1 MQNKSDGP
9 VFQKYIFLKGG
20 TSMADFNEFNN
31 YDNSGSYSGSSYNGN
46 EFDQNSFS
54 NYDLGGGAQ
63 STYYR
68 EGAAAPA
75 VSLNTYIAR
84 TFLWMFAGLLVTF
97 VVSLGLVLSG
107 GVYAL
112 LSGVGTAAIIVALI
126 AQLILVGI
134 LSARV
139 RSLSVGAARALF
151 LVYAALNGLSFS
163 IYFVAFDVPILI
175 MAFGAT
181 ALMFGGMAAAS
192 LIFNLQLDTLRPIL
206 FGGLIVM
213 LLFGVLSFFM
223 NFGLINTLLC
233 YAGIALFMGY
243 TAYDT
248 SKIKDNYNYYA
259 TIGDSTMLEKASV
272 FSALQLYLDFVNL
285 MLYIIRLFSNSRGSK
300 RN

>member
-1 MQNKSDGP
+1 MQNQSDVPG
-9 VFQKYIFLKGG
+9 FQKYVFLKGG

-31 YDNSGSYSGSSYNGN
+31 YDNSGSYSGSSYNRN
-46 EFDQNSFS
+46 EFDQNSFA
-54 NYDLGGGAQ
+54 NYDLGAGAQ

-68 EGAAAPA
+68 EGAAAPT

-97 VVSLGLVLSG
+97 VVSLGLVFSG
-107 GVYAL
+107 GVYTL
-112 LSGVGTAAIIVALI
+112 LIGVGRVAIIVALI

-134 LSARV
+134 LSVRV

-151 LVYAALNGLSFS
+151 LAYAALNGLSFS

-181 ALMFGGMAAAS
+181 ALMFGGIAAAS

-213 LLFGVLSFFM
+213 ILFGILSYFM
-223 NFGLINTLLC
+223 NFGVINTLLC

-272 FSALQLYLDFVNL
+272 FSALQLYLDFVNM
-285 MLYIIRLFSNSRGSK
+285 MLYIIRLFANSKGSK

>member
-1 MQNKSDGP
+1 
-9 VFQKYIFLKGG
+9 
-20 TSMADFNEFNN
+20 
-31 YDNSGSYSGSSYNGN
+31 
-46 EFDQNSFS
+46 
-54 NYDLGGGAQ
+54 
-63 STYYR
+63 
-68 EGAAAPA
+68 
-75 VSLNTYIAR
+75 
-84 TFLWMFAGLLVTF
+84 
-97 VVSLGLVLSG
+97 
-107 GVYAL
+107 
-112 LSGVGTAAIIVALI
+112 
-126 AQLILVGI
+126 
-134 LSARV
+134 
-139 RSLSVGAARALF
+139 
-151 LVYAALNGLSFS
+151 
-163 IYFVAFDVPILI
+163 

-259 TIGDSTMLEKASV
+259 TTGDSTMLEKASV
-272 FSALQLYLDFVNL
+272 FSALQLYLDFVNM
-285 MLYIIRLFSNSRGSK
+285 MLYIIRLFANSKGSK

>member
-1 MQNKSDGP
+1 
-9 VFQKYIFLKGG
+9 
-20 TSMADFNEFNN
+20 MADFNEFNN

-54 NYDLGGGAQ
+54 NYDLGGSAQ

-112 LSGVGTAAIIVALI
+112 LSGVGTVAIIVALI

-206 FGGLIVM
+206 FGAFKNCTKLKSV
-213 LLFGVLSFFM
+213 
-223 NFGLINTLLC
+223 
-233 YAGIALFMGY
+233 
-243 TAYDT
+243 
-248 SKIKDNYNYYA
+248 KIGANVT

-272 FSALQLYLDFVNL
+272 FSALQLYLDFVNM
-285 MLYIIRLFSNSRGSK
+285 MLYIIRLFANSRGSK